1 MSHHRQPWTVLAL
14 LVIAQFMVILDI
26 TIVNVALPSIG
37 RALDVSA
44 ASLPWVV
51 TTYVLCSGGL
61 LLVGGR
67 LSDLVGRR
75 RTFRAGLLLF
85 TAASLASGLAP
96 SAGALIA
103 ARAVQGVGAAL
114 MTPSALA
121 ILTTTYAGA
130 QRATAL
136 SIWGAVA
143 SAGVGVGVVA
153 GGMLTTWLSWRWC
166 FLVNVPVGVA
176 TAALAPRVLPVGAP
190 TSASARGL
198 RDLDLPGAAAV
209 VAGLVALVYA
219 ISGAADHG
227 WASAR
232 TLGFAAAAFVLL
244 AAFVLIERRVAR
256 PLLAPGVWR
265 MPTVTSGAV
274 FMLCAT
280 GLLTGAFFLN
290 SLYLQSVLGWSALK
304 TGLAFLPLVGAIG
317 LGVHV
322 TSRAVSGVGSRAL
335 IAGGLALVGVGAL
348 LLALAPD
355 DARYAADVLPGLLVL
370 GLGVGLAFPAVSI
383 AAMSEV
389 THDGAGSASGLMST
403 AHEVGAALGV
413 AVLSSIAASSAGGF
427 GAGYG
432 DAFLV
437 AAVVAGVLAALAV
450 VAVPVVR
457 PAPGAHVGVH

>member
-1 MSHHRQPWTVLAL
+1 MSQHPRRPWTVLAL
-14 LVIAQFMVILDI
+14 LVVAQFMVILDI

-37 RALDVSA
+37 RSLDVSA
-44 ASLPWVV
+44 TDLPWVV

-67 LSDLVGRR
+67 LADLVGRR
-75 RTFRAGLLLF
+75 RTFLAGLLLF

-103 ARAVQGVGAAL
+103 ARAVQGAGAAL
-114 MTPSALA
+114 MTPAALA

-153 GGMLTTWLSWRWC
+153 GGMLTTWLSWKWC

-176 TAALAPRVLPVGAP
+176 TAALAPRVLPAAGP
-190 TSASARGL
+190 ASVRGGL

-209 VAGLVALVYA
+209 VTGLVALVYA

-227 WASAR
+227 WTSAR
-232 TLGFAAAAFVLL
+232 TLGFAAVAAGLLTTFV
-244 AAFVLIERRVAR
+244 AVERRVAR

-265 MPTVTSGAV
+265 MPAVTSGAA

-290 SLYLQSVLGWSALK
+290 SVYLQSVLGWSALE
-304 TGLAFLPLVGAIG
+304 TGLAFLPLVAAIG
-317 LGVHV
+317 AGVHV

-335 IAGGLALVGVGAL
+335 IAGGLALVGAGAL

-389 THDGAGSASGLMST
+389 EHDRAGSASGLMST

-437 AAVVAGVLAALAV
+437 AAITAGVLAALAV